1 MVQSKIAIRDVV
13 AEDLKLIYQWENNP
27 ENWEVSETTKPFT
40 FEEIK
45 ALIDSSSDFSKTQ
58 QKRWMII
65 LMETNEPI
73 GTIDIFQGDLDS
85 GEVGVGILIEEVKHR
100 KKGFAT
106 EAINQMI
113 QLSSTRLGIQ
123 TYHVT
128 VHQNN
133 NSSIRLFEKCGFQI
147 NESEH
152 LNANFDKASK
162 DTIKMKLCVK
172 KS

>member
-1 MVQSKIAIRDVV
+1 MVQSKITIRDVV
-13 AEDLKLIYQWENNP
+13 AEDLKLIYQWENNS

-40 FEEIK
+40 FDEIK

-65 LMETNEPI
+65 LTETNEPI
-73 GTIDIFQGDLDS
+73 GTVDIFQGNLDS

-100 KKGFAT
+100 KKGYAT

-133 NSSIRLFEKCGFQI
+133 TSSIRLFEKCGFQTY
-147 NESEH
+147 ESEH
-152 LNANFDKASK
+152 LNANFDKVSK
-162 DTIKMKLCVK
+162 ETIKMKLCVK